1 MPKAEKASEPVF
13 TKEQIL
19 DAKKYRHD
27 KDVVSAL
34 LKDGERYTI
43 SEVDAKIEKFM
54 KGKVK

>member
-1 MPKAEKASEPVF
+1 MSKAEKASEPVF

-19 DAKKYRHD
+19 GAKKYRHN

-34 LKDGERYTI
+34 LKDGESYSL

>member
-1 MPKAEKASEPVF
+1 MAKEMKEPVF
-13 TKEQIL
+13 TKEQTL
-19 DAKKYRHD
+19 GANRYRHN

-34 LKDGERYTI
+34 LKDGESYSI